1 MDDVVARVGGLAKP
15 VLSHEAP
22 IGHLRALQL
31 FDDVCK
37 TPLPER

>member
-1 MDDVVARVGGLAKP
+1 MDDVVALVDGVATP

-22 IGHLRALQL
+22 IGHARGLQL